1 MTDSYSALT
10 RGQMSGGGL
19 MSGLGIAR
27 HFPPP
32 LRFRPRRRRRFPLLS
47 ADVVIT
53 LTAAML
59 SPVASVQ
66 QLY

>member
-1 MTDSYSALT
+1 
-10 RGQMSGGGL
+10 

-53 LTAAML
+53 ITLTAAML

>member
-1 MTDSYSALT
+1 
-10 RGQMSGGGL
+10 MSVGGL